1 MTPRYLYE
9 STCSIYLPSNVK
21 LATSLLF
28 SAPSLNT
35 ITFVLKMLRLICH
48 RWQYI
53 SSLCIKR
60 CNPILVSDISTR
72 SSSKSKW
79 FINVPPTVTPMLS
92 PRYWRISWIYSLK
105 SDGLM
110 TPPWR
115 TPYMLSNIFTDFH
128 IQFNFQFFSISNNF
142 IVSQYT
148 FSTIHMY
155 TKRLHQHIHKQF
167 SESIQC
173 YGSKWSWKSCWIY
186 GLLVWYTKYHLSQQ
200 GCKGAGGATVTTHF
214 VSNMQH
220 TAL

>member
-1 MTPRYLYE
+1 MSLY
-9 STCSIYLPSNVK
+9 PSNILHVIII
-21 LATSLLF
+21 
-28 SAPSLNT
+28 NEW
-35 ITFVLKMLRLICH
+35 R
-48 RWQYI
+48 Q
-53 SSLCIKR
+53 SSTVVAKYPYNWCSTLWPLCPLCIPFSLALYHSW
-60 CNPILVSDISTR
+60 NLIS
-72 SSSKSKW
+72 
-79 FINVPPTVTPMLS
+79 
-92 PRYWRISWIYSLK
+92 ISI
-105 SDGLM
+105 
-110 TPPWR
+110 
-115 TPYMLSNIFTDFH
+115 
-128 IQFNFQFFSISNNF
+128 SISNNF

-148 FSTIHMY
+148 FSIIHKY

>member
-1 MTPRYLYE
+1 MITTKAYQFRNQWVRLYVFGLH
-9 STCSIYLPSNVK
+9 SWQLCMVWVSVSHWRKYQCSSQ
-21 LATSLLF
+21 S
-28 SAPSLNT
+28 
-35 ITFVLKMLRLICH
+35 
-48 RWQYI
+48 
-53 SSLCIKR
+53 
-60 CNPILVSDISTR
+60 
-72 SSSKSKW
+72 
-79 FINVPPTVTPMLS
+79 
-92 PRYWRISWIYSLK
+92 
-105 SDGLM
+105 
-110 TPPWR
+110 
-115 TPYMLSNIFTDFH
+115 SNISHSHQT
-128 IQFNFQFFSISNNF
+128 IFFSISISISNNF

-173 YGSKWSWKSCWIY
+173 YGSKWSWKSWWIY

>member
-1 MTPRYLYE
+1 MTLRKTYDTMADLWHYGRKVSYLQ
-9 STCSIYLPSNVK
+9 LVK
-21 LATSLLF
+21 LWLMGFKPGIHECNHTLDTF
-28 SAPSLNT
+28 SP
-35 ITFVLKMLRLICH
+35 CH
-48 RWQYI
+48 
-53 SSLCIKR
+53 
-60 CNPILVSDISTR
+60 
-72 SSSKSKW
+72 
-79 FINVPPTVTPMLS
+79 
-92 PRYWRISWIYSLK
+92 
-105 SDGLM
+105 
-110 TPPWR
+110 
-115 TPYMLSNIFTDFH
+115 
-128 IQFNFQFFSISNNF
+128 FQFQISISIFSISNNF
-142 IVSQYT
+142 FVSQYT